1 MDRERVCLGSWY
13 RFGKISQ
20 IDWVENYENKGPAGI
35 IYGDTDCFIWFAFGL
50 DSTIQWGLT
59 QTRQASVHQIRSVLR
74 DRSSPHTTPKEEG
87 EDTPRRRTAQGAIIC
102 SPSSD

>member
-50 DSTIQWGLT
+50 NSTIHWGLT
-59 QTRQASVHQIRSVLR
+59 HTRKASVHKIRSICR
-74 DRSSPHTTPKEEG
+74 DSPRPPTTPKEEG